1 MADARD
7 KDGLLLQ
14 NLQDAGCSDEMIGQ
28 CFLLMRTQQRSLLLI
43 QLERH
48 RKTLL
53 DSVHTGHKQIDCLD
67 FLIYHLKKQN

>member
-7 KDGLLLQ
+7 QEGLLLQ
-14 NLQDAGCSDEMIGQ
+14 NLQDAGCSDEMIQ
-28 CFLLMRTQQRSLLLI
+28 RCFSLMRTQQTSLLLI

-67 FLIYHLKKQN
+67 FLIYSIKKQN